1 MQDDIAPKLKAAHKD
16 DKYGKLIIEPLER
29 GYGHTLGNA
38 FRRILLSHIPG
49 AAVTNMRINGK
60 LHDFGTIPGVVEN
73 TSEIMLNLKE
83 IAVRV
88 NPDEVMDDEIVLHIQ
103 ALGQCKVSAQD
114 IQVPTGVEIVNPELH
129 IAEIAD
135 DGVELEID
143 LWVERSVGYVPA
155 AEHGQGKH
163 GVDVLPIDT
172 VFSPIRRVNYNV
184 EPTRLGSRTDFDRL
198 VLELWGDGSVRPE
211 EALRIA
217 AGELDAYV
225 RIFMDVAEE
234 IIDEAAEV
242 GERVSVTYKNHDI
255 PIEDVDFSDSTFNRL
270 KKENINTLG
279 ELVSRTEEELLAIRN
294 FGKRSLEEVLERLNS
309 YDLELLETRAP
320 EE

>member
-1 MQDDIAPKLKAAHKD
+1 
-16 DKYGKLIIEPLER
+16 
-29 GYGHTLGNA
+29 
-38 FRRILLSHIPG
+38 
-49 AAVTNMRINGK
+49 MRINGK

-155 AEHGQGKH
+155 AEHGRGKH

-255 PIEDVDFSDSTFNRL
+255 PIEDVDFSVRTFNCL